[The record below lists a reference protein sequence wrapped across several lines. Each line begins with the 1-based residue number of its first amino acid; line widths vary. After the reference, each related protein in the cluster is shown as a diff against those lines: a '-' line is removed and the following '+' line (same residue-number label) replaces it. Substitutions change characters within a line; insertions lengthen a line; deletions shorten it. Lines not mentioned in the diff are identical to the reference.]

1 MNPPKRLLAL
11 VLCLAA
17 TVCLPLAAKPKPKKS
32 PAPAVSPKP
41 SPTPTPTSTPEP
53 DPANIRIDVLIV
65 SMPEDKFLTL
75 LPDLLDKEKIEKAVP
90 DLLDAVKRKEMILE
104 GFPVI
109 TTKSGQR
116 AVVETVKEVRYATE
130 EWPTDETSAA
140 DTSSGT
146 DQSGSA
152 SPSPSPAATPA
163 PSASPTPTP
172 AAEIDFETRNAG
184 VTLEVEPVLS
194 ADKEFIDLN
203 LASQHVQFLGFTN
216 PLDAGKQTELLKEDA
231 KKTDMSQPLF
241 HTMKDT
247 TSVTLRSGQHL
258 LLGVHKSP
266 QPEGYV
272 EIFIIHAEVL
282 DATK

>member
-11 VLCLAA
+11 CLAA
-17 TVCLPLAAKPKPKKS
+17 TVCFPLAAKPKPAKS
-32 PAPAVSPKP
+32 PVPTASPKS
-41 SPTPTPTSTPEP
+41 SPTPSPTPEP

-65 SMPEDKFLTL
+65 SMPEEKFLTL

-104 GFPVI
+104 GFPVV

-130 EWPTDETSAA
+130 EWPTDNTPAT
-140 DTSSGT
+140 DTNSGT

-163 PSASPTPTP
+163 PSASPLPTP

-184 VTLEVEPVLS
+184 VTLEVEPTLS

-247 TSVTLRSGQHL
+247 TSVTLRNGQHL

-272 EIFIIHAEVL
+272 EIFIVHAEVL
-282 DATK
+282 DAAK